1 MMIELLFCLEG
12 AAVLLGGVLAAVLFD
27 AVTRATL
34 SSALTLQVDGLLIM
48 AAVLLGLLLA
58 ASCLWAAIAARRKL
72 MQSK

>member
-1 MMIELLFCLEG
+1 
-12 AAVLLGGVLAAVLFD
+12 

-48 AAVLLGLLLA
+48 AAVLLGLLFA
-58 ASCLWAAIAARRKL
+58 ASCLWATIAARQKL